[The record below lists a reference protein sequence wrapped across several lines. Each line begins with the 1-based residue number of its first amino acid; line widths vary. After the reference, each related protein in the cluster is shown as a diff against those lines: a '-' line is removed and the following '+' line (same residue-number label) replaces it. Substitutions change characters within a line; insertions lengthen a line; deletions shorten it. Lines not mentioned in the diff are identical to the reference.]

1 MHSKFQAEISL
12 ISTRLSPSCK
22 ALSPNLF
29 GQQTVCQVDTKALKF
44 QPTDGKIATY
54 QPTLDGSKIL
64 DADGQISLW
73 ITSWATHDFGRCL
86 AGMAFPISF
95 PLFMSESGSCLD

>member
-1 MHSKFQAEISL
+1 MRSKFQAEISL
-12 ISTRLSPSCK
+12 ISTQLSPSCK
-22 ALSPNLF
+22 ALSPSLF
-29 GQQTVCQVDTKALKF
+29 GQQTVCQVDTKALEL

-73 ITSWATHDFGRCL
+73 VTSWDTHDFGRCL
-86 AGMAFPISF
+86 AGMTFSF
-95 PLFMSESGSCLD
+95 SLFRSESGSCLD